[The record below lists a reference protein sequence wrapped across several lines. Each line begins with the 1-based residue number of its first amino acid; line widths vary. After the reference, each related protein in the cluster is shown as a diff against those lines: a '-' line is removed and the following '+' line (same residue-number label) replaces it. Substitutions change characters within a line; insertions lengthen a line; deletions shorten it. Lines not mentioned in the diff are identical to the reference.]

1 MRVGDVSELDL
12 IEVLAKVIGGEKP
25 LGDQEVGSP
34 GFRLRLSIGDD
45 AAAWDGPA
53 GSRVLTTDT
62 MVEGVHFDLGRIGWA
77 DLGWKSLAANLSD
90 IAAMGCAPLYS
101 VVTLGLRGDLPVKG
115 LEEMYRGML
124 EACRSCGGEIVG
136 GDIVRSPVFFVSV
149 AVVGAGPA
157 TEGGVLGQAPLLTRG
172 AATPGDKIAV
182 TGSLGCSGGGLRMML
197 QELSFDRETSAH
209 LANAHNRPVPRVVQG
224 LLLVGQGVA
233 AAIDVS
239 DGLVDDLRKLCESS
253 GVGAVVHSAQ
263 VPADDVLKRAYPDDW
278 LSLALSGGEDYELLF
293 TAPPQVMERVTS
305 LLDVPVS
312 AIGEVVAEPQVV
324 TVLDQ
329 AGSPIR
335 VERGGWDHFRHG

>member
-12 IEVLAKVIGGEKP
+12 IEILAKVIGGEKP
-25 LGDQEVGSP
+25 LGGQEVASP

-149 AVVGAGPA
+149 AMVGAAPT
-157 TEGGVLGQAPLLTRG
+157 TEGSGLGQAPLLTRG
-172 AATPGDKIAV
+172 AAKPGDKIAV

-197 QELSFDRETSAH
+197 QELSFDGETSAH
-209 LANAHNRPVPRVVQG
+209 LANAHNRPVPRVAQG
-224 LLLVGQGVA
+224 LPLVGQGVA

-253 GVGAVVHSAQ
+253 GVGAVVHSTQ

-278 LSLALSGGEDYELLF
+278 LLLALSGGEDYELLF
-293 TAPPQVMERVTS
+293 TAPPGVMDEVTT

-312 AIGEVVAEPQVV
+312 VIGEIVDGPQVV

-329 AGSPIR
+329 AGGPMQI
-335 VERGGWDHFRHG
+335 ERGGWDHFRDG